1 MLDGK
6 FLFLVLMDPMLNWSM
21 IVAMGLYQG
30 VNPPMGWL
38 LASGRCLQQ
47 RSGRP
52 LLGTIAAL
60 AWGHYLAMVAVLV
73 PAALLLLWST
83 LHPHSLVASFV
94 LRLDRA
100 FVVLAVV
107 YAAFGA
113 YKIIRPRHP
122 IMLARIHPDRKIWW
136 SFVMAFLHC
145 GSPVMML
152 APFFVLAAP
161 YTTPMCGING
171 TAYAMLALALIVPAV
186 MVVPLAS
193 VALGIAWF
201 VWRRLGLRA
210 LTRVWLNFDLGWAVS
225 YLVMAWMAVGMGR
238 VGMGIG
244 H

>member
-6 FLFLVLMDPMLNWSM
+6 FLFLVVMDATLNWSM

-52 LLGTIAAL
+52 LVGTISAL
-60 AWGHYLAMVAVLV
+60 AWGHYLAMIAVLV

-83 LHPHSLVASFV
+83 LHRQSLVASFV
-94 LRLDRA
+94 LRPGRT
-100 FVVLAVV
+100 FVALAVV

-122 IMLARIHPDRKIWW
+122 VVLARIHPDRRIRW
-136 SFVMAFLHC
+136 SFMMAFLHC

-161 YTTPMCGING
+161 YTMPMYGANG

-210 LTRVWLNFDLGWAVS
+210 LTRVWLNFDLGWAAS

-238 VGMGIG
+238 VGMEMG

>member
-1 MLDGK
+1 
-6 FLFLVLMDPMLNWSM
+6 MDPTVNWFM

-73 PAALLLLWST
+73 PAASLLLWST
-83 LHPHSLVASFV
+83 LHPRSFVASFV
-94 LRLDRA
+94 LRPDRT
-100 FVVLAVV
+100 FVALAIV
-107 YAAFGA
+107 YVAFGA
-113 YKIIRPRHP
+113 YKIMRPRHP
-122 IMLARIHPDRKIWW
+122 VVLARIHPDRRIWW

-152 APFFVLAAP
+152 APFLVLAAP
-161 YTTPMCGING
+161 YATPMCGANG
-171 TAYAMLALALIVPAV
+171 TAYAILALALIIPAV
-186 MVVPLAS
+186 MVIPLAS
-193 VALGIAWF
+193 IALGIAWY

-225 YLVMAWMAVGMGR
+225 YLVMAWMAIGMGR
-238 VGMGIG
+238 LGLQMG